1 MLKIIFFSRIILFF
15 IAILNSKGVYDFYH
29 KSKIM
34 LILKII
40 ALSTGS
46 IVVLFIL
53 TKIMGQREM
62 SQLSIFDYII
72 SITIGSIA
80 AEMATSLE
88 DNFVEPLV
96 AMIVYAVV
104 TLIIGVLNTR
114 FVKLRP
120 IFSGRTLILYDNGTL
135 FKENFKKSKID
146 LNEFLVQCR
155 TSGYFNLSD
164 IKTALLEENGKIS
177 FLPMSEKRP
186 ANPSDFNIHPA
197 DENIITNIILDGK
210 IMEKNLSELGRDKL
224 WLMEALQK
232 QGITKIDNIFLATFN
247 SSDQSLSA
255 YLTNKNI

>member
-1 MLKIIFFSRIILFF
+1 
-15 IAILNSKGVYDFYH
+15 
-29 KSKIM
+29 M

-104 TLIIGVLNTR
+104 TL
-114 FVKLRP
+114 KL
-120 IFSGRTLILYDNGTL
+120 T
-135 FKENFKKSKID
+135 
-146 LNEFLVQCR
+146 
-155 TSGYFNLSD
+155 
-164 IKTALLEENGKIS
+164 
-177 FLPMSEKRP
+177 
-186 ANPSDFNIHPA
+186 
-197 DENIITNIILDGK
+197 
-210 IMEKNLSELGRDKL
+210 
-224 WLMEALQK
+224 
-232 QGITKIDNIFLATFN
+232 
-247 SSDQSLSA
+247 
-255 YLTNKNI
+255 